1 MCALITG
8 PNMGGKSTAL
18 RLACL
23 AAVLAQLGC
32 FVPAEECVLHPV
44 DRIFTRLGAGDDIM
58 RGMSTFHMVRGVTSW
73 SRACGARE
81 MSLTIGVSTI
91 FLPRPELVSPA
102 RSAPFLISFGRRRR
116 RFPVAILTPDAPA
129 AEQEMRDVSQML
141 ACATPQSLLAID
153 ELGRGVRPPRSAPPR
168 PSIAGRT
175 AAGAAC
181 SARLAGPHS
190 PPCPPTPGP
199 LTGNPCGRP
208 PPGRHKHLRRARHR
222 LRRPPRHRRSPP
234 VPP

>member
-91 FLPRPELVSPA
+91 FLPRREFGSPA

-153 ELGRGVRPPRSAPPR
+153 ELGRGVRPPRSASLPSYRRADGGRRRLLCPARR
-168 PSIAGRT
+168 PSL
-175 AAGAAC
+175 AAVPSDSRASDGQPV
-181 SARLAGPHS
+181 RP
-190 PPCPPTPGP
+190 
-199 LTGNPCGRP
+199 P
-208 PPGRHKHLRRARHR
+208 PPGRHKYLRRARHR